1 MNTNPQALRI
11 LCFGDSNVWGRSGKS
26 IERYPV
32 NIRWTGILQ
41 KKLGN
46 AYEIIEEGIRSRL
59 TDFDDDDPQF
69 QGRNGLA
76 YLRPCLESHNPLD
89 IVILWF
95 GTNNFKTRFNQDAPM
110 VARSIGDMVDVV
122 KTVAHTQQHAT
133 PRVILIS
140 PPVVIEKYLPINNQF
155 AGAGEKSKH
164 LGKYVEKIAKLSGC
178 DFIDIAQFVHAGDA
192 DGVHLEPDQHAI
204 VADIMYRKIKG

>member
-1 MNTNPQALRI
+1 MNTNPQALRV

-32 NIRWTGILQ
+32 NVRWTGILQ
-41 KKLGN
+41 EKLGN
-46 AYEIIEEGIRSRL
+46 AYEIIEEGLRSRL

-69 QGRNGLA
+69 PGRNGLA

-89 IVILWF
+89 IIILWI
-95 GTNNFKTRFNQDAPM
+95 GTNNFKTRFKQDAPM
-110 VARSIGDMVDVV
+110 VAQSIGHIVDVV
-122 KTVAHTQQHAT
+122 KTVAHTQQRTT

-140 PPVVIEKYLPINNQF
+140 PPVVREKHLPNNQF
-155 AGAGEKSKH
+155 SGAGEKSKH
-164 LGKYVEKIAKLSGC
+164 LGKYVEEMAKRLGC
-178 DFIDIAQFVHAGDA
+178 DFIDMAQHVQAGDA
-192 DGVHLEPDQHAI
+192 DGVHLEPDQHPI